1 MSVYIFGIFVLQL
14 IKAGLKNPSRKGC
27 CLLILLFIWA
37 PIGHTLHPLQP
48 LRHDEAGLPWLGDQ
62 LQTRH
67 GLLCSRSQ
75 KLGYIS
81 FSLAPNRTNSIAI
94 QVLNKQV
101 LGVLSIYGDGPA
113 AQGTSFFCAPY

>member
-1 MSVYIFGIFVLQL
+1 MMKLDYHGWETSCRLG
-14 IKAGLKNPSRKGC
+14 KG
-27 CLLILLFIWA
+27 F
-37 PIGHTLHPLQP
+37 
-48 LRHDEAGLPWLGDQ
+48 
-62 LQTRH
+62 
-67 GLLCSRSQ
+67 CSRSQ